1 MEVPTDEQLVLKIQA
16 GDKGAFEQL
25 YWRYKDRVIGV
36 VYNIVRNH
44 QDTLEIVQEV
54 FVRIY
59 KNIHKYQVGTNL
71 FTWIYRIAHNLAID
85 KYRHKKTAREVEFDS
100 DYQKNFSR
108 PEDVLPPSL
117 GINPERAFERTE
129 LREKMSAALGELS
142 ENQRSIIVLREVD
155 GLSYEEI
162 ADVLDIPIGTVMSR
176 IHYARLKLQTSLRG
190 YLDCGDLK
198 KA

>member
-1 MEVPTDEQLVLKIQA
+1 MEVPTDEQLVLKVQA
-16 GDKGAFEQL
+16 GDKAAFEQL

-44 QDTLEIVQEV
+44 QDTLEISQEV

-59 KNIHKYQVGTNL
+59 KNIDKYQPGTNL

-85 KYRHKKTAREVEFDS
+85 KYRHKKTAKEIEFDN

-117 GINPERAFERTE
+117 GINPERAFERAE
-129 LREKMSAALGELS
+129 LREKMADALNELT
-142 ENQRSIIVLREVD
+142 ENQRAIITLRE
-155 GLSYEEI
+155 I
-162 ADVLDIPIGTVMSR
+162 
-176 IHYARLKLQTSLRG
+176 
-190 YLDCGDLK
+190 
-198 KA
+198 

>member
-1 MEVPTDEQLVLKIQA
+1 MENPTDEQLVLKVQA
-16 GDKGAFEQL
+16 GDKAAFEQL

-44 QDTLEIVQEV
+44 QDTLEISQEV

-59 KNIHKYQVGTNL
+59 KNIDKYQPGTNL

-85 KYRHKKTAREVEFDS
+85 KYRHKKTAKEIEFDN

-117 GINPERAFERTE
+117 GINPERAFERVE
-129 LREKMSAALGELS
+129 LREKMTAALNELT
-142 ENQRSIIVLREVD
+142 ENQRAIITLREIE
-155 GLSYEEI
+155 GLSYDEI
-162 ADVLDIPIGTVMSR
+162 AVALDIPIGTVMSR
-176 IHYARLKLQTSLRG
+176 IHYARLKLQNSLRG
-190 YLDCGDLK
+190 YLDCKDVK
-198 KA
+198 

>member
-1 MEVPTDEQLVLKIQA
+1 MDTPTDEQLVLKIQA
-16 GDKGAFEQL
+16 GDKAAFEQL

-44 QDTLEIVQEV
+44 QDTLEISQEV

-59 KNIHKYQVGTNL
+59 KNIDKYQPGTNL

-85 KYRHKKTAREVEFDS
+85 KYRHKRTAKEIEFDN

-129 LREKMSAALGELS
+129 LREKMAAALNDLT
-142 ENQRSIIVLREVD
+142 ENQRAIITLREIE
-155 GLSYEEI
+155 GLSYDEI
-162 ADVLDIPIGTVMSR
+162 AAALDIPIGTVMSR
-176 IHYARLKLQTSLRG
+176 IHYARLRLQASLKA
-190 YLDCGDLK
+190 YLECRDVK
-198 KA
+198 